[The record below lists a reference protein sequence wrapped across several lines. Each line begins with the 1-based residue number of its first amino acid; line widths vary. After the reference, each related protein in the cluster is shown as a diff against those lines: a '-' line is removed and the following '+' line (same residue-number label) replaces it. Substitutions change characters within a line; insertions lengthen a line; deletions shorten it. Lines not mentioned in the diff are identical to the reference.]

1 MRKTLGGVRKT
12 TVGRPDLLALAKQ
25 GDESAIATLI
35 NIASQKHGL
44 TATVSRNGSCLQV
57 VLVSAQVPE
66 QYPCIRLIYD
76 GMQRLGSPYIDCVRV
91 YGRQSDRYW
100 HNWTIKLNLREPL
113 PSHLSPTE
121 TLIAATTASP
131 ESIQIEIQPSA
142 VTSDRKPKVIQTK
155 YRKKQQQK
163 QLLRLLGCIGWVLI
177 ATGGYLVGAQLNSQE
192 ARNSK
197 KPSRNT
203 PSSLVAKKPPAS
215 KKPKVKELRK
225 SAESLEGFS
234 ALEPISRNPD
244 TAITIKAVGD
254 MVPGTKLS
262 RKRTQNIGNDII
274 FKGVKPYLQGA
285 DILFGNFE
293 STLTNYTKSPK
304 DTKRERVH
312 AFRTPPAYAKLLKD
326 TGFDVLSVANNH
338 SLDYSLVGFAD
349 TIKNIEKAGM
359 KYVGK
364 KNQILYLNVKN
375 ITVAFIGFSHSDF
388 HNSIN
393 DLPAAKALVEEA
405 KKTAEIVVISVHG
418 GAEGIDAA
426 RVKNKQE
433 IFYGENRGNMVL
445 FARSM
450 VDYGADLIL
459 GHGPHV
465 VRSVEVY
472 KGKLI
477 AYSLGN
483 FVGDGALSTKGVLSN
498 SLILNVQLSKEGNF
512 VAGNIIP
519 VYLNSQGI
527 PQPDNKLRSVE
538 MLRSLTKKDFPNT
551 PITINEKGEISKE

>member
-1 MRKTLGGVRKT
+1 MSKTLGGVRKT

-76 GMQRLGSPYIDCVRV
+76 GMQRLGSSYIDCVRV
-91 YGRQSDRYW
+91 YGRQSDQYW
-100 HNWTIKLNLREPL
+100 HSWTIELRLSEPL
-113 PSHLSPTE
+113 PAPLFLTE
-121 TLIAATTASP
+121 ALIAATAPSP
-131 ESIQIEIQPSA
+131 EPILIAIPPSIEA
-142 VTSDRKPKVIQTK
+142 SDRKPKVIQTK
-155 YRKKQQQK
+155 HLKKQHQR
-163 QLLRLLGCIGWVLI
+163 QLLLLLGCIGWVLI

-192 ARNSK
+192 AKSSK
-197 KPSRNT
+197 KPSP

-215 KKPKVKELRK
+215 KKPKVKLLSK
-225 SAESLEGFS
+225 SAKNLDGFS
-234 ALEPISRNPD
+234 ALEPIAKSPD

-254 MVPGTKLS
+254 IVPGTKLS
-262 RKRTQNIGNDII
+262 SKRPKNIGNDII
-274 FKGVKPYLQGA
+274 FQGVKPYLQGA

-293 STLTNYTKSPK
+293 STLTNYTKSTK
-304 DTKRERVH
+304 DTKREKVH
-312 AFRTPPAYAKLLKD
+312 IFRTPPAYAKLLKD
-326 TGFDVLSVANNH
+326 AGFDVLSVANNH

-364 KNQILYLNVKN
+364 KSQILYLNVKN

-405 KKTAEIVVISVHG
+405 NKTAEIVVISVHG

-459 GHGPHV
+459 GHGPHI

-483 FVGDGALSTKGVLSN
+483 FVGDGALSTKGLLSN

-538 MLRSLTKKDFPNT
+538 MLRSLTKKDFPDT

>member
-1 MRKTLGGVRKT
+1 MGGVRKT

-44 TATVSRNGSCLQV
+44 TATVSRNASCLQV

-66 QYPCIRLIYD
+66 QYPCMRLIYD
-76 GMQRLGSPYIDCVRV
+76 GMQRLGSPYIDCVRI
-91 YGRQSDRYW
+91 YGRQSDQYW
-100 HNWTIKLNLREPL
+100 HNWTIELRLSEPL
-113 PSHLSPTE
+113 PSRLSATE
-121 TLIAATTASP
+121 TLPPATAPSP
-131 ESIQIEIQPSA
+131 EPRKTAPQPFVEA
-142 VTSDRKPKVIQTK
+142 SDRKPKVIQTK
-155 YRKKQQQK
+155 KGKKQHQR
-163 QLLRLLGCIGWVLI
+163 QLLLLLGCIGWVLI
-177 ATGGYLVGAQLNSQE
+177 ATAGYLVGAQLNSQE
-192 ARNSK
+192 ASSSK
-197 KPSRNT
+197 KPLRNT
-203 PSSLVAKKPPAS
+203 PSSLVAKKPPATN
-215 KKPKVKELRK
+215 KPKVKQIRK
-225 SAESLEGFS
+225 SAKNLEVFS
-234 ALEPISRNPD
+234 ALEPIAKNPD

-254 MVPGTKLS
+254 IVPGTKLS
-262 RKRTQNIGNDII
+262 TKRRKNIGNDII
-274 FKGVKPYLQGA
+274 FQGVKPYLQGA

-312 AFRTPPAYAKLLKD
+312 AFRTPPAYAKLLKE

-338 SLDYSLVGFAD
+338 SLDYSSVGFAD
-349 TIKNIEKAGM
+349 TLENIEKAGM

-375 ITVAFIGFSHSDF
+375 ITVAFIGFSHLDF

-393 DLPAAKALVEEA
+393 DLLAAKALVEEA

-459 GHGPHV
+459 GHGPHI
-465 VRSVEVY
+465 VRAVEVY

-483 FVGDGALSTKGVLSN
+483 FVGDGALSTKGLLST
-498 SLILNVQLSKEGNF
+498 SLILNVQLSKEGDF

-527 PQPDNKLRSVE
+527 PQPDNKFRSVE
-538 MLRSLTKKDFPNT
+538 MLRDLTKKDFPDT